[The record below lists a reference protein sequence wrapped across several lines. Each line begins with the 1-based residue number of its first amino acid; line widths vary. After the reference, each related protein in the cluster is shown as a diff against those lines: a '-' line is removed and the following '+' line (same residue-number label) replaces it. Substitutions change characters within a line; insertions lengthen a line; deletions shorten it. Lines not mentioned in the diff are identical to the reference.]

1 MSAGF
6 DDEMVRVPR
15 REWEL
20 LKERLAVLEQTVGGR
35 ADGARGAVVLK
46 PTDVGR
52 TDRRGLL
59 KHGVILAAGAVAGG
73 GVLAVAQASPA
84 EASTGG
90 LQYGATNNS
99 LSDPTTLYSS
109 SDYYTL
115 SLINTGN
122 GQVLEVGDNG
132 QGLGAGLAVGIGNS
146 ENESPGVQIYCE
158 GIGDGLD
165 STVISGPG
173 TAVLGTVSFDGLG
186 TALAGEIT
194 NLSNHSPVIYAS
206 TASGPGLVAY
216 AGGSYRGVY
225 GQSNS
230 GPGVYGFSSD
240 GPGVQAQSTTER
252 GVHGTSTSATGV
264 FGESSTGYSLEGQN
278 TNPANTQAA
287 VYGETNGT
295 GPALFG
301 QIINSGS
308 AAYAVR
314 GVTNGTGSAVVGQI
328 TNAASSSVAVGGV
341 TNGTGAAFG
350 GLAVG
355 AGPAINGQVW
365 GTGSALVA
373 GIVIPTNT
381 QPAVAASTAGTG
393 SAVQGT
399 ATGTGSRGG
408 VFTGMAAQVQLTPA
422 TGTTHP
428 SSGKAGDLYVDK
440 AARLWFCTATGSTAT
455 WKQVQVA

>member
-1 MSAGF
+1 MSDGL
-6 DDEMVRVPR
+6 DDEMVQVPR
-15 REWEL
+15 SRWQAMEA
-20 LKERLAVLEQTVGGR
+20 RLARLEEAAGGSSASRSENEGRSSLVGLTG
-35 ADGARGAVVLK
+35 
-46 PTDVGR
+46 
-52 TDRRGLL
+52 RRGLL
-59 KHGVILAAGAVAGG
+59 KHGAVLAAGAVAGA
-73 GVLAVAQASPA
+73 GVLAVSQASPA
-84 EASTGG
+84 AATTGA
-90 LQYGATNNS
+90 LQYGIQNGAGD
-99 LSDPTTLYSS
+99 DPTGLISGSDECTLALTNIGSGPALEASDFGAGSGPIVAANVENANNESS
-109 SDYYTL
+109 A
-115 SLINTGN
+115 
-122 GQVLEVGDNG
+122 VLVNG
-132 QGLGAGLAVGIGNS
+132 QGIGN
-146 ENESPGVQIYCE
+146 
-158 GIGDGLD
+158 GLD
-165 STVISGPG
+165 STLTNGPG
-173 TAVLGTVSFDGLG
+173 TAVLGTVSQNG
-186 TALAGEIT
+186 TGSALAGEIT

-240 GPGVQAQSTTER
+240 GPGLQAQSTTER
-252 GVHGTSTSATGV
+252 GVHGTSTSAAGV
-264 FGESSTGYSLEGQN
+264 FGESSTGYSVEGRN

-295 GPALFG
+295 GA
-301 QIINSGS
+301 
-308 AAYAVR
+308 
-314 GVTNGTGSAVVGQI
+314 AVVGQI

-373 GIVIPTNT
+373 GIVVPSNT

-408 VFTGMAAQVQLTPA
+408 VFTGVAAQVQLTPG

-428 SSGKAGDLYVDK
+428 TSGKAGDLYVDK
-440 AARLWFCTATGSTAT
+440 ALRLWFCTATGSTAT